1 MGIGRSENAPV
12 APSGRELTGWGGA
25 LRLQVAV
32 GALLGTISTVVGLIA
47 GGYFWPRWAWFVIG
61 LGLAGQIA
69 VRGALRAPG
78 RRGVAFSVQARLS
91 VVLAAMEVTVWALT
105 GGGLFWPIWAL
116 MVLALA
122 LAGHAWV
129 LHKHP
134 NRERELTERVDQL
147 TRTRRGV
154 VDVQAAELKRIERD
168 LHDGAQARMAS
179 LAMNLGLAEELVR
192 RGDSTAVA
200 SLLAE
205 SRSSTLSAMDEL
217 RTVMRGIQPPV
228 LSDRG
233 LVGAVEALALDL
245 AVPTTV
251 IATVSGRLAT
261 PVESA
266 VYLAVSEC
274 LANVVKHSG
283 AAKAWVVLRH
293 RDGLLSAV
301 VGDDGVGG
309 ARLGAGSGLTGIV
322 RRLEVFDGTVEVR
335 SPAGGPTEILMEV
348 PCESSSP
355 RISSSSGTD

>member
-1 MGIGRSENAPV
+1 VSGPVSAGV
-12 APSGRELTGWGGA
+12 APSGRELTGWGRA
-25 LRLQVAV
+25 LRLQVII
-32 GALLGTISTVVGLIA
+32 GALLGTVSTIVGLA
-47 GGYFWPRWAWFVIG
+47 VGGYFWPRWAWFVVG
-61 LGLAGQIA
+61 LTLAGQVA
-69 VRGALRAPG
+69 VRGALRKPG
-78 RRGVAFSVQARLS
+78 GRGVAFAVHARLT
-91 VVLAAMEVTVWALT
+91 VVLAAMEVTIWALT

-116 MVLALA
+116 MVLGLA
-122 LAGHAWV
+122 LGAHVWV

-192 RGDSTAVA
+192 RGDPDAVA

-205 SRSSTLSAMDEL
+205 SRNSTLTAMDEL

-251 IATVSGRLAT
+251 IATVPGRIAT

-301 VGDDGVGG
+301 VGDDGAGG
-309 ARLGAGSGLTGIV
+309 ARLGGGSGLTGIV

-335 SPAGGPTEILMEV
+335 SPAGGPTEIMMEV
-348 PCESSSP
+348 PCELSSP
-355 RISSSSGTD
+355 RTSSSSETE

>member
-1 MGIGRSENAPV
+1 MTESTSGSAT
-12 APSGRELTGWGGA
+12 APSGRELAGWGGA
-25 LRLQVAV
+25 LRLQAIA
-32 GALLGTISTVVGLIA
+32 GALLGTVSTVVALA
-47 GGYFWPRWAWFVIG
+47 VGGYFWARWAWFVIG
-61 LGLAGQIA
+61 LALAAQIA
-69 VRGALRAPG
+69 VRGALSKPG
-78 RRGVAFSVQARLS
+78 VRGVAFAVHARLT
-91 VVLAAMEVTVWALT
+91 VVLAAMEVTVWALS
-105 GGGLFWPIWAL
+105 GGGVFWPMWAL
-116 MVLALA
+116 LVLGIALGA
-122 LAGHAWV
+122 HAWV

-179 LAMNLGLAEELVR
+179 LAMNLGLAEELVK
-192 RGDSTAVA
+192 RGDSSAVA

-245 AVPTTV
+245 SVPTNV
-251 IATVSGRLAT
+251 IATVPGRVAT

-266 VYLAVSEC
+266 VYLAISEC
-274 LANVVKHSG
+274 LANVAKHSN

-293 RDGLLSAV
+293 RDGVLSAV
-301 VGDDGVGG
+301 IGDDGVGD
-309 ARLGAGSGLTGIV
+309 ARLGGGSGLTGIV
-322 RRLEVFDGTVEVR
+322 RRLEVFDGSVEVR

-348 PCESSSP
+348 PCELSSP
-355 RISSSSGTD
+355 RTSSSSETE

>member
-1 MGIGRSENAPV
+1 MSEGAA
-12 APSGRELTGWGGA
+12 APSGRELTGWGGS
-25 LRLQVAV
+25 LRLQAIIGTALAAV
-32 GALLGTISTVVGLIA
+32 STVVALAA
-47 GGYFWPRWAWFVIG
+47 GGYFWARWAWFVVG
-61 LGLAGQIA
+61 LALAGQVA
-69 VRGALRAPG
+69 VREALRKPG
-78 RRGVAFSVQARLS
+78 VRGVAFAVHARLT

-105 GGGLFWPIWAL
+105 GGGLFWPMWAL
-116 MVLALA
+116 MVLGLA
-122 LAGHAWV
+122 LGAHAWV

-134 NRERELTERVDQL
+134 NRERELTERVNQL

-192 RGDSTAVA
+192 RGDSESVA
-200 SLLAE
+200 ALLAE

-245 AVPTTV
+245 SVPTNV
-251 IATVSGRLAT
+251 IATIPGRAAT

-266 VYLAVSEC
+266 VYLAISEC
-274 LANVVKHSG
+274 LANVVKHSQ
-283 AAKAWVVLRH
+283 ATKAWVVLRH

-301 VGDDGVGG
+301 VGDDGVGN
-309 ARLGAGSGLTGIV
+309 ARLGGGSGLTGIV
-322 RRLEVFDGTVEVR
+322 RRLEVFDGSVEVR

-348 PCESSSP
+348 PCELSSP
-355 RISSSSGTD
+355 RTSSSSETD